1 MSGPF
6 RVLVHRHLA
15 MRLVL
20 VFDERGPLAMN
31 SDRVG
36 GRQNREERQNFEGW
50 FQGKIAYVCKVDR
63 PEGLKRNHWALS
75 K

>member
-1 MSGPF
+1 
-6 RVLVHRHLA
+6 
-15 MRLVL
+15 
-20 VFDERGPLAMN
+20 MN